1 MVNRKINSAWTWWI
15 WGEWI
20 KDTWW
25 RGSKTE
31 MRMKMNGWT
40 IDESI
45 EEVSTSKKSYIKGL
59 IAMINLKHP
68 LSVWTEPF
76 RPTMHRRN
84 TEKSSEFNLT
94 ELGSKFVF
102 SIFFRKT
109 RFDNSVIVTTS
120 WWRML
125 ETRGVDENCKMLFHH
140 DFTVKSSSS
149 RLIFLNLCT
158 CFTGC
163 FWFNWFSWLKFWTVD
178 YFFCIN
184 FVFFNYDETVSDLIW
199 CLRTNCEVQVI
210 KGHFDVVRKVTVVE
224 KPCTLQPVLTLCSK
238 YHWNCFF

>member
-31 MRMKMNGWT
+31 RRMKMNGWT

-76 RPTMHRRN
+76 RPTMHRLN
-84 TEKSSEFNLT
+84 TEKLIYSCDDSSVVRKGFFAPKLFARKIIWIQHDHALNWDRNL
-94 ELGSKFVF
+94 F
-102 SIFFRKT
+102 SDI
-109 RFDNSVIVTTS
+109 SVTVTTS
-120 WWRML
+120 WWRP
-125 ETRGVDENCKMLFHH
+125 F
-140 DFTVKSSSS
+140 
-149 RLIFLNLCT
+149 
-158 CFTGC
+158 
-163 FWFNWFSWLKFWTVD
+163 
-178 YFFCIN
+178 
-184 FVFFNYDETVSDLIW
+184 
-199 CLRTNCEVQVI
+199 
-210 KGHFDVVRKVTVVE
+210 
-224 KPCTLQPVLTLCSK
+224 
-238 YHWNCFF
+238 